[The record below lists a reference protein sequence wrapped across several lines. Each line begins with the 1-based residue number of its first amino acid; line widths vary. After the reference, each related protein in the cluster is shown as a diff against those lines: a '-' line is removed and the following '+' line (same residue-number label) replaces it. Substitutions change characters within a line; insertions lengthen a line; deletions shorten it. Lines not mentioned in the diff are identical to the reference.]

1 MKKFKDKFFIIKLG
15 IDMVNKIG
23 VIGAGAMGSSIA
35 EVFAYNG
42 YEVILKDVSMDYSN
56 KGFNN
61 IKRILNDF
69 EAYNKK
75 LPEKEILRME
85 KNGIELLKSQKD
97 KILENLYKPVNIES
111 ILKRITPSDSYDSL
125 NNCDIIIEAAFED
138 QNVKNKIFEE
148 LSKYTGENTIVATN
162 TSSLSITEMASH
174 YKYPNKAIL
183 MHFFNPPY
191 TLPLIEIAPSTQ
203 GSDEAAREVYNLL
216 SGMKNHRDKM
226 YPVMTKDRA
235 GFIVNRILLQVINEA
250 VKVYDENIASKEDID
265 IAMKKGAG
273 FPMGPFELVDYVGV
287 DIVYDVLKT
296 FNNVYGDRFNVS
308 ETLKNLVLAGYNGKK
323 SGKGF
328 YNYAER

>member
-1 MKKFKDKFFIIKLG
+1 MI
-15 IDMVNKIG
+15 NKIG

-42 YEVILKDVSMDYSN
+42 YNVILKDINLGYAK
-56 KGFNN
+56 KGLNN
-61 IKRILNDF
+61 IERILNDF
-69 EAYNKK
+69 KLYNKK
-75 LPEKEILRME
+75 LPEKEIAKIE
-85 KNGIELLKSQKD
+85 KNGIELTEQQKE
-97 KILENLYKPVNIES
+97 KIIKNFDKPVDIEG
-111 ILKRITPSDSYDSL
+111 ILKKITPSDNYDDL
-125 NNCDIIIEAAFED
+125 KDCDIIIEAAFENQD
-138 QNVKNKIFEE
+138 VKNKIFEE
-148 LSKYTGENTIVATN
+148 LSKYTSENTIVATN

-174 YKYPNKAIL
+174 YKYPNQAIV

-191 TLPLIEIAPSTQ
+191 TLPLVEIAPSTQ
-203 GSDEAAREVYNLL
+203 GSDNAAKEANNLL

-273 FPMGPFELVDYVGV
+273 FPMGPFELTDYVGV

-308 ETLKNLVLAGYNGKK
+308 ETLRNLVIAGYNGKK

-328 YNYAER
+328 YNYI